1 VRRAAFLLV
10 VLVGGWLLAGVASAS
25 PAAAH
30 ATLVSTN
37 PAEGARLATAPSEV
51 RLEFSE
57 AVSLGAGYARVLS
70 SDGERVDTGTPSVD
84 GPVVAIPLRPGLPDD
99 GYLVTYRVVSAD
111 SHPISGAFA
120 FVAGDG
126 ALPTGVAAA
135 EERSDAAVAV
145 ALPAFRWLGFAGLA
159 LVIGLPVLALS
170 CWPGGWFSGRLRRL
184 TTWGGVAVAGS
195 AVAGFLLQGPY
206 AAGSGVGAVLD
217 PSLMAATAATEVG
230 WSLLARAGLAVALTF
245 VLLVLWRRDAP
256 PTAPWIVGAGLLAA
270 GLVLSTASVGHP
282 VAGPWPGLA
291 VAVTSVHVAAMA
303 VWLGGLAGLLAVA
316 LRPGTPAAELAEAL
330 PRFSRLA
337 FGAVVALVVT
347 GTVQAV
353 REVGSPTALF
363 VTTYG
368 WVLITKIVLVVV
380 ALGAAGVSRV
390 WVQQRLGVR
399 RSRPAARGTLT
410 AHAFAAT
417 AQDGDTDE
425 QADDRR
431 RRQSESAAE
440 HVPALRRS
448 LLVEAGVGACILAL
462 SAVLVG
468 TPPARAAVAQPVDV
482 VLPLQGSAGPE
493 GSVQISVDPA
503 RPGPNTVHIYLF
515 DDAARLTQPAD
526 IRVTLAERQQGIG
539 PLDVDL
545 EPAGPGHYVADGL
558 NIPGAGTWTLAVS
571 VRLGEFTATT
581 ASTDFPVR

>member
-1 VRRAAFLLV
+1 
-10 VLVGGWLLAGVASAS
+10 
-25 PAAAH
+25 
-30 ATLVSTN
+30 
-37 PAEGARLATAPSEV
+37 
-51 RLEFSE
+51 
-57 AVSLGAGYARVLS
+57 
-70 SDGERVDTGTPSVD
+70 
-84 GPVVAIPLRPGLPDD
+84 
-99 GYLVTYRVVSAD
+99 
-111 SHPISGAFA
+111 
-120 FVAGDG
+120 
-126 ALPTGVAAA
+126 
-135 EERSDAAVAV
+135 
-145 ALPAFRWLGFAGLA
+145 
-159 LVIGLPVLALS
+159 
-170 CWPGGWFSGRLRRL
+170 
-184 TTWGGVAVAGS
+184 
-195 AVAGFLLQGPY
+195 
-206 AAGSGVGAVLD
+206 
-217 PSLMAATAATEVG
+217 
-230 WSLLARAGLAVALTF
+230 
-245 VLLVLWRRDAP
+245 
-256 PTAPWIVGAGLLAA
+256 
-270 GLVLSTASVGHP
+270 
-282 VAGPWPGLA
+282 
-291 VAVTSVHVAAMA
+291 
-303 VWLGGLAGLLAVA
+303 
-316 LRPGTPAAELAEAL
+316 
-330 PRFSRLA
+330 
-337 FGAVVALVVT
+337 VVT

-353 REVGSPTALF
+353 REVRSPTALF

-368 WVLITKIVLVVV
+368 WVLIAKIVLVVV

-410 AHAFAAT
+410 AHAFSAT

-431 RRQSESAAE
+431 RRQSESAVE
-440 HVPALRRS
+440 HVPVLRRS

-468 TPPARAAVAQPVDV
+468 TPPARSALAQPVDV

-515 DDAARLTQPAD
+515 DDAGRLTQPAD

-558 NIPGAGTWTLAVS
+558 TIPGPGTWTLAVS